1 MNSREGKGS
10 SVILGPFSF
19 LVRQI
24 MKGEIMVGTLI
35 CTDTSKLED
44 FGFVCHTRHN
54 GSRFYSWVSNGIHD
68 GHIDICV
75 HEYSDHK
82 TGWFEFHKL
91 NKLTILPK
99 IVQLANAGIL
109 KNYEL

>member
-1 MNSREGKGS
+1 MNSRDGKGS

-35 CTDTSKLED
+35 CTDTSKLEE
-44 FGFVCHTRHN
+44 FGFVCHKRCN
-54 GSRFYSWVSNGIHD
+54 GSRFYSWVSNGIHG

-82 TGWFEFHKL
+82 TG
-91 NKLTILPK
+91 
-99 IVQLANAGIL
+99 
-109 KNYEL
+109 

>member
-1 MNSREGKGS
+1 MNSREGKGP

-24 MKGEIMVGTLI
+24 LKGEIMLGTLI
-35 CTDTSKLED
+35 CTDTSKLEE
-44 FGFVCHTRHN
+44 FGFVCHKRCN

>member
-1 MNSREGKGS
+1 MNSREEKGS

-24 MKGEIMVGTLI
+24 LKGEIMVGTLI
-35 CTDTSKLED
+35 CTDTSKLEE
-44 FGFVCHTRHN
+44 FGFVCHKRCN

-99 IVQLANAGIL
+99 IVQLANARIL